1 MEHAAL
7 RSNSTAYGR
16 CTTLRSS
23 KAKRHCSGYGYTRR
37 RSCCFACSQSAP
49 QAAAH
54 AWLSKRTQCQPSCPA
69 QDLFACLLSPA
80 RNKLISTHNCCCF
93 VCGSQSIPSRV
104 QSALGAISWSV
115 KGCQGYTE
123 AGGGLFGRMR

>member
-37 RSCCFACSQSAP
+37 QSCCFACSQSAP
-49 QAAAH
+49 HAVAH
-54 AWLSKRTQCQPSCPA
+54 VWLSNRKQCQPSCPA
-69 QDLFACLLSPA
+69 KDLFACLLSPA
-80 RNKLISTHNCCCF
+80 RNKLTSTHSCCCF
-93 VCGSQSIPSRV
+93 VCGSQKYSFPDTV
-104 QSALGAISWSV
+104 SAGAISWS
-115 KGCQGYTE
+115 CQGL
-123 AGGGLFGRMR
+123 AGLY